1 MKKWPRGLRCFL
13 WFLCQG
19 QKELLSKY
27 VPGAPWLVLNKL
39 SRNYG
44 LLMENSRPLI
54 LLESLYGKTAIILV
68 KETRFQLLFI
78 SVHPMT
84 EYRDQGINIISVS
97 VLNVSLSMRKYYI
110 LFHQYVNNTLVP
122 EFILQS

>member
-84 EYRDQGINIISVS
+84 EYRDQGININFCISFERVT
-97 VLNVSLSMRKYYI
+97 VYEKILYSLSPICK
-110 LFHQYVNNTLVP
+110 
-122 EFILQS
+122 